1 MDTDRVYTASPER
14 FRQSGG
20 GSLPPQMTE
29 LLFFLDGVTP
39 LREVLEHFPGRE
51 EESIRLISRLLEL
64 GLVI

>member
-1 MDTDRVYTASPER
+1 
-14 FRQSGG
+14 
-20 GSLPPQMTE
+20 MTE